1 MKIAAPGVDAA
12 DVQVTTQFNG
22 AVVEMR
28 REFKG
33 EAASW
38 TKQSRKTALRKVR
51 FNPGERVTTQSHMRG
66 VG

>member
-22 AVVEMR
+22 AVVAVQ
-28 REFKG
+28 G
-33 EAASW
+33 QASW